1 MMIYLLAI
9 GSPTRP
15 VSPDVWESFTRPAIE
30 YAGLQFIGGADP
42 IFTHQ
47 YSHAWFDFRHKRDAY
62 ADYFANS
69 VLATK
74 AHKAFCLSMPQW
86 YRDDLW
92 GITASDSMHGYTV
105 WGGPP
110 SRGMIDGTVVPAATT
125 GSLAFLPIE
134 CLSVQRNMRAR
145 YGNAWGRYGF
155 VDAFNPSANW
165 YNPDVLGI
173 NLGISVLMAENLRS
187 GLVWQTFMR
196 NPEADRA
203 MQLVGFHPDGLA

>member
-9 GSPTRP
+9 GSPTYPVPPDAWKSFSRP
-15 VSPDVWESFTRPAIE
+15 VIQYD
-30 YAGLQFIGGADP
+30 GLLFIGGEDP

-47 YSHAWFDFRHKRDAY
+47 YSHAWFDFRHKRDAD

-69 VLATK
+69 VAATK

-92 GITASDSMHGYTV
+92 GITASDSMQGYTV

-110 SRGMIDGTVVPAATT
+110 SRGRIDGTVVPSATA
-125 GSLAFLPIE
+125 GSLAFLPNE
-134 CLSVQRNMRAR
+134 CLSVQRNLRAR
-145 YGNAWGRYGF
+145 YGKAWGRYGF

-173 NLGISVLMAENLRS
+173 NLGIGVMMAENLRS

-203 MQLVGFHPDGLA
+203 MQLAGFHPDDLA